1 MEEYLFQKM
10 DITVKN
16 IILKNR
22 RTHKENLKSA
32 VIPTISNIVY
42 VDIIIRNQRSQP
54 SKRKF

>member
-1 MEEYLFQKM
+1 M

-42 VDIIIRNQRSQP
+42 VDIIIRNRNIIQ
-54 SKRKF
+54 